1 MIQLT
6 EEYIINT
13 LNSNSHHCLQEL
25 MQKAGDCLRKYVG
38 NKVFFRGLIEFSN
51 YCDRNCLYCGI
62 RKDNR
67 GLRRY
72 RLDKDKIVQTAM
84 IAFNAGYHS
93 ICLQSGETDNT
104 ADIDFLAEVV
114 AEIKRLSRE
123 KDNESN
129 GLGITLSVGELEYQQ
144 YKKLW
149 EAGAHRYLLRIESS
163 DPVLFKRIHPPSQK
177 LEARI
182 DCLRALKDIGYQ
194 VGTGVMIG
202 LPGQTAEHL
211 YRDLVFFLEEDVDM
225 LGMGP
230 YIPHHA
236 APLSKIKNNQLDPY
250 VTTLKMLAFSR
261 LMMHD
266 INIVASTALQSIKP
280 EGLRMG
286 LKAGANIVMPV
297 LTPEDIR
304 ENYYLYENKSCK
316 KAEELIAEI
325 DACGLI
331 PGLWQWGDPLH
342 YKKKS
347 TNNLSVI
354 FNGILDSV
362 KY

>member
-1 MIQLT
+1 MIQLS
-6 EEYIINT
+6 EEYIINA
-13 LNSNSHHCLQEL
+13 LSSPHYLKEL
-25 MQKAGDCLRKYVG
+25 IQAAGNCRRKYAG
-38 NKVFFRGLIEFSN
+38 NKVYMRGLIEFSN
-51 YCDRNCLYCGI
+51 LCDRNCYYCGI

-72 RLDKDKIVQTAM
+72 RLDKHEIVKTAM
-84 IAFNAGYHS
+84 FAFNNGYHS

-123 KDNESN
+123 KDDESI
-129 GLGITLSVGELEYQQ
+129 GLGITLSVGELDYDQ
-144 YKKLW
+144 YKRLW

-194 VGTGVMIG
+194 TGTGVMIG

-211 YRDLVFFLEEDVDM
+211 YRDLVFFQEEDVDM

-236 APLSKIKNNQLDPY
+236 APLSKVKNGQLDPY

-261 LMMHD
+261 LLMHD
-266 INIVASTALQSIKP
+266 INIVASTALQSINS

-304 ENYYLYENKSCK
+304 GNYYLYENKSCK
-316 KAEELIAEI
+316 KAEELMAEI
-325 DACGLI
+325 DACGLTT
-331 PGLWQWGDPLH
+331 GLWQWGDSLH
-342 YKKKS
+342 YKNKI
-347 TNNLSVI
+347 N
-354 FNGILDSV
+354 
-362 KY
+362 